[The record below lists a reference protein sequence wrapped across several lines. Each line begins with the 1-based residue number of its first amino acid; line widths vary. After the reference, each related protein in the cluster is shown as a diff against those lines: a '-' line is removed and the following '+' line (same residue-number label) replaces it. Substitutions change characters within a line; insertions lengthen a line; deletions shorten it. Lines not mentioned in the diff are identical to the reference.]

1 MGRKISMKKLL
12 TIGATLLAGL
22 TLAACSSSSS
32 SQSSNSSSES
42 SASNNA
48 KQASSQQKKPL
59 VSKKVSENDNS
70 SSSKSTKAANVS
82 DPKIIGLLAYQDV
95 FGKGLDSEN
104 PMYFGPNTD
113 NSDCDGQYILTTGSG
128 SGTIY
133 FSVNGN
139 QVTIYKKDYS
149 GGKSEAEAKYTSY
162 TVSLQELINK
172 FYLAPTQQQNAQY
185 IAQHLKD
192 ANSSSDDSDQDSSSD
207 NDDSS
212 DQTNDDDDNN
222 SADQP
227 SDDQNVDT
235 NDDVDE

>member
-1 MGRKISMKKLL
+1 MKKLL

-42 SASNNA
+42 STSNNA

-59 VSKKVSENDNS
+59 VSKKVSGNDNS

-95 FGKGLDSEN
+95 YGKGAITDL
-104 PMYFGPNTD
+104 YFGNNSGD
-113 NSDCDGQYILTTGSG
+113 NNNGNNGQYLIGAGSTV
-128 SGTIY
+128 GTIS
-133 FSVNGN
+133 FSINGGT
-139 QVTIYKKDYS
+139 VTIYKMDGS
-149 GGKSEAEAKYTSY
+149 GTTDAEAQYTSY
-162 TVSLQELINK
+162 DVSLKELEDKYYNT
-172 FYLAPTQQQNAQY
+172 ATDQQNIQKAAQN
-185 IAQHLKD
+185 LKD

-207 NDDSS
+207 DDSS

>member
-12 TIGATLLAGL
+12 TISATLLAGL

-42 SASNNA
+42 STSNNA

-59 VSKKVSENDNS
+59 VSKKVSGNDNS
-70 SSSKSTKAANVS
+70 SNSKSTKAANVS

-95 FGKGLDSEN
+95 FGRGAITDL
-104 PMYFGPNTD
+104 YFGS
-113 NSDCDGQYILTTGSG
+113 NSSNNNGNNGQYLISAGSTV
-128 SGTIY
+128 GTIS
-133 FSVNGN
+133 FSINGDT
-139 QVTIYKKDYS
+139 VTIYKMDGS
-149 GGKSEAEAKYTSY
+149 GTTDAEAQYTSY
-162 TVSLQELINK
+162 NVSLKELEDKYYN
-172 FYLAPTQQQNAQY
+172 TSTDQQNTQKAAQN
-185 IAQHLKD
+185 LKD

-207 NDDSS
+207 DDSS

-227 SDDQNVDT
+227 SDDQSVDT
-235 NDDVDE
+235 NDDVDD

>member
-12 TIGATLLAGL
+12 TIGATFLAGL

-42 SASNNA
+42 STSNNA

-59 VSKKVSENDNS
+59 VSKKVSGNDNS

-95 FGKGLDSEN
+95 FGKGSITDL
-104 PMYFGPNTD
+104 YFGSNSGD
-113 NSDCDGQYILTTGSG
+113 NNNGNNGQYLIGAGSTG
-128 SGTIY
+128 GTIS
-133 FSVNGN
+133 FSINGDT
-139 QVTIYKKDYS
+139 VTIYKMDGS
-149 GGKSEAEAKYTSY
+149 GTTDAEARYTSY
-162 TVSLQELINK
+162 DVSLKELEDKYYN
-172 FYLAPTQQQNAQY
+172 TTTDQQNIQKAAQN
-185 IAQHLKD
+185 LKD

>member
-1 MGRKISMKKLL
+1 MKKLL
-12 TIGATLLAGL
+12 TISATLLAGL

-42 SASNNA
+42 STSNNA

-59 VSKKVSENDNS
+59 VSKKVSGNDNS
-70 SSSKSTKAANVS
+70 SNSKSTIS

-95 FGKGLDSEN
+95 FGRGAITDL
-104 PMYFGPNTD
+104 YFGS
-113 NSDCDGQYILTTGSG
+113 NSSNNNGNNGQYLISAGSTV
-128 SGTIY
+128 GTIS
-133 FSVNGN
+133 FSINGDT
-139 QVTIYKKDYS
+139 VTIYKMDGS
-149 GGKSEAEAKYTSY
+149 GTTDAEAQYTSY
-162 TVSLQELINK
+162 NVSLKELEDKYYN
-172 FYLAPTQQQNAQY
+172 TSTDQQNTQKAAQN
-185 IAQHLKD
+185 LKD

-207 NDDSS
+207 DDSS

-227 SDDQNVDT
+227 SDDQSVDT

>member
-1 MGRKISMKKLL
+1 MKKLL
-12 TIGATLLAGL
+12 TISATLLAGL

-42 SASNNA
+42 STSNNA

-113 NSDCDGQYILTTGSG
+113 DSDCDGQYILTTGSG
-128 SGTIY
+128 SGIIY
-133 FSVNGN
+133 FSVDGD

-192 ANSSSDDSDQDSSSD
+192 ANSSSDDSDQDSSS
-207 NDDSS
+207 
-212 DQTNDDDDNN
+212 NDDDDNN

-227 SDDQNVDT
+227 SDDQSVDT